1 MGIIFTT
8 SPLLSDFCMVS
19 FIKPMFLGTLR
30 EFSNLYA
37 NPIKSGQHKDS
48 TLREIKVMQQ
58 RSYVLH
64 KKLEKFVQRREAG
77 TLKQFLPEK
86 FEYVIFVP
94 LTEVQERLYRFFLA
108 QNPAGEWNGKSLISD
123 YTFLR
128 KIWTHPKVLESA
140 YQNAIAEQQKQ
151 KAKEK
156 ERKRR
161 ENAESEDDV
170 PDDVLDKRS
179 DALSVTNDWWRTY
192 LKECDLES
200 LFPSHKLRIMFEI
213 LKLCRENG
221 EKW

>member
-1 MGIIFTT
+1 
-8 SPLLSDFCMVS
+8 MVS
-19 FIKPMFLGTLR
+19 FIKPLFLGTLK

-48 TLREIKVMQQ
+48 TTREIKVMQQ

-94 LTEVQERLYRFFLA
+94 LTQVQQRLYKFFLE
-108 QNPAGEWNGKSLISD
+108 QNPAGKRNGKSLISD

-140 YQNAIAEQQKQ
+140 YQNAIFEQNKQ

-156 ERKRR
+156 ERRR
-161 ENAESEDDV
+161 KSEHNAESEDDV
-170 PDDVLDKRS
+170 PDDVLDKRTDS
-179 DALSVTNDWWRTY
+179 LSVTNDWWRSY
-192 LKECDLES
+192 LSEYDLES
-200 LFPSHKLRIMFEI
+200 LFPSHKLKIMFEI
-213 LKLCRENG
+213 LKLARENG